1 MNTLCK
7 FHFGLAAE
15 ETTVLPQHT
24 NSSVQANDLA
34 GSKVFNYTNYM
45 SDKNRESNTSHRRA
59 SSHYGSSSSRKTT
72 NSNSNPNIP
81 KHLCSVPNRKNTKY
95 KSAKKE
101 FYKALYSFHP
111 KLSNG
116 GSIMDKPPVL
126 AHQELDLYNF
136 CILVLKCGGFH
147 SVVENEGTW
156 SRIFKALPN
165 YSKTET
171 SASYRL
177 KRIYQKFLYDF
188 ETTIAKGSRITA
200 TTGLGRVL
208 KEYVKADYGEA
219 MAVSE
224 LNDDSEGDEDED
236 SSDDEEEESSDEE
249 SSSES
254 EDDNE
259 TSEDDAVS
267 EADEESQTPSQRLKE
282 GESSR
287 NAGDQKNLLTL
298 QKVQAESP
306 QANLGSNIS
315 IDGFVLTELS

>member
-1 MNTLCK
+1 M
-7 FHFGLAAE
+7 
-15 ETTVLPQHT
+15 P
-24 NSSVQANDLA
+24 
-34 GSKVFNYTNYM
+34 
-45 SDKNRESNTSHRRA
+45 
-59 SSHYGSSSSRKTT
+59 SRK
-72 NSNSNPNIP
+72 SA
-81 KHLCSVPNRKNTKY
+81 KY
-95 KSAKKE
+95 KSDKKE
-101 FYKALYSFHP
+101 FYKALYRFHP

-177 KRIYQKFLYDF
+177 KRIYQKFLLDF
-188 ETTIAKGSRITA
+188 QNSIARGGRITA

-208 KEYVKADYGEA
+208 KDYVNADYGEA
-219 MAVSE
+219 MDVTE
-224 LNDDSEGDEDED
+224 LNDDSEVDEDED
-236 SSDDEEEESSDEE
+236 SSEEEEEESSEEE

-254 EDDNE
+254 EEDNE
-259 TSEDDAVS
+259 TSEDDVLS
-267 EADEESQTPSQRLKE
+267 EADGEESQTPNQHLRE

-287 NAGDQKNLLTL
+287 KAGNQKNLLRL
-298 QKVQAESP
+298 QKVQGNSP
-306 QANLGSNIS
+306 QVNLGSDIS

>member
-15 ETTVLPQHT
+15 ETTVLPQNT
-24 NSSVQANDLA
+24 NASVQANDLA

-45 SDKNRESNTSHRRA
+45 SDKNRESNTSQRRA
-59 SSHYGSSSSRKTT
+59 SNHTGSSSLRRTT
-72 NSNSNPNIP
+72 SNHSNPNIP
-81 KHLCSVPNRKNTKY
+81 KHLCSVPSRKSAKY
-95 KSAKKE
+95 KSDKKE
-101 FYKALYSFHP
+101 FYKALYRFHP

-177 KRIYQKFLYDF
+177 KRIYQKFLLDWY
-188 ETTIAKGSRITA
+188 
-200 TTGLGRVL
+200 
-208 KEYVKADYGEA
+208 
-219 MAVSE
+219 
-224 LNDDSEGDEDED
+224 
-236 SSDDEEEESSDEE
+236 
-249 SSSES
+249 
-254 EDDNE
+254 
-259 TSEDDAVS
+259 
-267 EADEESQTPSQRLKE
+267 RL
-282 GESSR
+282 R
-287 NAGDQKNLLTL
+287 H
-298 QKVQAESP
+298 
-306 QANLGSNIS
+306 
-315 IDGFVLTELS
+315 